1 MSDVEFK
8 GGVQK
13 QITLPW
19 GQVARIALNSIRVRI
34 FRSAITIAMLTLA
47 ISFVVYTWAGYEILN
62 SVFPHLKQADQDQ
75 ILLKG
80 FGASSEGHFGIGP
93 KEIWLMLLSVLVCI
107 TGMINAHLM
116 SVTERFREIGTLKC
130 LGALDS
136 FIVKIFLLEAAYQG
150 MLAGAAGSVLGI
162 AAATVSSVFGIGITC
177 LGYWP
182 VWKMCA
188 LFGTALVFS
197 VLLSTVGVI
206 YPALVAA
213 RMQPAAAM
221 RSEA

>member
-1 MSDVEFK
+1 MELRLVNDGQFR

-34 FRSAITIAMLTLA
+34 FRSAITVAMLTLA
-47 ISFVVYTWAGYEILN
+47 ISFVVYTWAGSEILN

-75 ILLKG
+75 ILSKG
-80 FGASSEGHFGIGP
+80 FEASSGGRFGTGP
-93 KEIWLMLLSVLVCI
+93 KEMWLMLLSVLVCV

-150 MLAGAAGSVLGI
+150 ILAGVAGSILGI
-162 AAATVSSVFGIGITC
+162 LTAAVS
-177 LGYWP
+177 
-182 VWKMCA
+182 
-188 LFGTALVFS
+188 
-197 VLLSTVGVI
+197 
-206 YPALVAA
+206 
-213 RMQPAAAM
+213 
-221 RSEA
+221 